1 MPDINQ
7 VSGTFRQGDSVTHR
21 DRFEAVYDAYYPAI
35 HQYAA
40 RRTGSP
46 DDTADVISETFLTA
60 WRRIDDV
67 PEGEEALLWLYGVAR
82 RVLANQQRGASRRAG
97 LAERL
102 RAELAADRPVRPVE
116 LEHVRAAFDELPE
129 RDREVLALACWEG
142 LTSERIAK
150 VVGCTAIAA
159 RTRLR
164 RARKRL
170 AAALERQASLTIAM
184 GEA

>member
-1 MPDINQ
+1 M
-7 VSGTFRQGDSVTHR
+7 THR
-21 DRFEAVYDAYYPAI
+21 DRFEAIYDAYYPAV

-40 RRTGSP
+40 RRTGTP
-46 DDTADVISETFLTA
+46 DDTTDVISETFLTA
-60 WRRIDDV
+60 WRRIGDV

-82 RVLANQQRGASRRAG
+82 RVLANQQRGASRRAV

-102 RAELAADRPVRPVE
+102 RGELAADRPVVPVD
-116 LEHVRAAFDELPE
+116 LDHVRAAFDELPE

-142 LTSERIAK
+142 LTSERIAR

-159 RTRLR
+159 RARLH

-170 AAALERQASLTIAM
+170 AAALERRTSLTI
-184 GEA
+184 GRREA

>member
-1 MPDINQ
+1 M
-7 VSGTFRQGDSVTHR
+7 
-21 DRFEAVYDAYYPAI
+21 AV
-35 HQYAA
+35 
-40 RRTGSP
+40 R
-46 DDTADVISETFLTA
+46 
-60 WRRIDDV
+60 
-67 PEGEEALLWLYGVAR
+67 VAR
-82 RVLANQQRGASRRAG
+82 RVLANQQRSASRRAV

-102 RAELAADRPVRPVE
+102 RAELAADRPLRPVD
-116 LEHVRAAFDELPE
+116 LEHVRAAFDQLPE

-159 RTRLR
+159 RTRLH

-170 AAALERQASLTIAM
+170 ASALERQASLTIAM

>member
-1 MPDINQ
+1 MPDIYQ
-7 VSGTFRQGDSVTHR
+7 VSGTFRQGDFVTHR

-46 DDTADVISETFLTA
+46 DDAADVISETFLTA
-60 WRRIDDV
+60 WRRIGDV

-82 RVLANQQRGASRRAG
+82 RVLANQQRGESRRAV

-102 RAELAADRPVRPVE
+102 RAELAADRPVRPVD
-116 LEHVRAAFDELPE
+116 LDHVRAAFDGLPE
-129 RDREVLALACWEG
+129 RDREVLSLACWEG
-142 LTSERIAK
+142 LTSQQIAK
-150 VVGCTAIAA
+150 VMGCTAIAA
-159 RTRLR
+159 RTRLH
-164 RARKRL
+164 RARKRM
-170 AAALERQASLTIAM
+170 AAALVRQASLTIAM

>member
-1 MPDINQ
+1 MSQ
-7 VSGTFRQGDSVTHR
+7 R
-21 DRFEAVYDAYYPAI
+21 DRFEAIYDAYYPAI

-46 DDTADVISETFLTA
+46 DDTADVIAETFLTA
-60 WRRIDDV
+60 WRRVDDV
-67 PEGEEALLWLYGVAR
+67 PEGEKALLWLYGVAR
-82 RVLANQQRGASRRAG
+82 RVLANQRRGAVRRAA

-102 RAELAADRPVRPVE
+102 RAELAAERPVTPVE

-142 LTSERIAK
+142 LTGEQIAE
-150 VVGCTAIAA
+150 VVGGTAIAA
-159 RTRLR
+159 RTRLH
-164 RARKRL
+164 RARRRL
-170 AAALERQASLTIAM
+170 TATLERRHFPEIAM

>member
-1 MPDINQ
+1 M
-7 VSGTFRQGDSVTHR
+7 THR

-60 WRRIDDV
+60 WRRIGEV
-67 PEGEEALLWLYGVAR
+67 PEGERALLWLYGVAR
-82 RVLANQQRGASRRAG
+82 RVLANQKRGASRRAV

-102 RAELAADRPVRPVE
+102 RDELAAARPGTPVDLEYVRT
-116 LEHVRAAFDELPE
+116 AFNDLSE
-129 RDREVLALACWEG
+129 RDREVLALACWEE
-142 LTSERIAK
+142 LTSEQIAK

-159 RTRLR
+159 RTRLH

-170 AAALERQASLTIAM
+170 ATTLERQPSSTIVM

>member
-1 MPDINQ
+1 M
-7 VSGTFRQGDSVTHR
+7 THR

-40 RRTGSP
+40 RRAGSP
-46 DDTADVISETFLTA
+46 DDATDVISETFLTA
-60 WRRIDDV
+60 WRRIGDV

-82 RVLANQQRGASRRAG
+82 RVLANQQRGASRRAV

-102 RAELAADRPVRPVE
+102 RGELAADRPVRPVE
-116 LEHVRAAFDELPE
+116 LDHVRAAFDALPE

-142 LTSERIAK
+142 LTSERIAR

-159 RTRLR
+159 RTRLH

-170 AAALERQASLTIAM
+170 AAALEGRTSLTIARR
-184 GEA
+184 EA

>member
-1 MPDINQ
+1 M
-7 VSGTFRQGDSVTHR
+7 THR

-40 RRTGSP
+40 RRTRSP

-67 PEGEEALLWLYGVAR
+67 PDGEEALLWLYGVAR
-82 RVLANQQRGASRRAG
+82 RVLANRQRGDLRRAV

-102 RAELAADRPVRPVE
+102 RTELAAGRPAEPAD
-116 LEHVRAAFDELPE
+116 LEHVRAAFHGLPE
-129 RDREVLALACWEG
+129 RDREVLALACWED

-150 VVGCTAIAA
+150 VMGCTAVAA
-159 RTRLR
+159 RSRLH

-170 AAALERQASLTIAM
+170 AAALARQASLTIAM
-184 GEA
+184 EEA

>member
-1 MPDINQ
+1 
-7 VSGTFRQGDSVTHR
+7 VTER
-21 DRFEAVYDAYYPAI
+21 DRFEAIYDAYYPAI

-60 WRRIDDV
+60 WRRIGDV
-67 PEGEEALLWLYGVAR
+67 PEGERALLWLFGVAR
-82 RVLANQQRGASRRAG
+82 RVLANQQRGASRRAV

-102 RAELAADRPVRPVE
+102 RDELAARRPATPVD
-116 LEHVRAAFDELPE
+116 LEYVRAAFDELPE

-142 LTSERIAK
+142 LTSEQISK

-159 RTRLR
+159 RTRLH

-170 AAALERQASLTIAM
+170 AASLRRQPFSKVVM

>member
-1 MPDINQ
+1 M
-7 VSGTFRQGDSVTHR
+7 THR
-21 DRFEAVYDAYYPAI
+21 DRFEAIYDAYYPAI

-60 WRRIDDV
+60 WRRIGDV
-67 PEGEEALLWLYGVAR
+67 PEGERALLWLYGVAR
-82 RVLANQQRGASRRAG
+82 RVLANQRRGAARRAV

-102 RAELAADRPVRPVE
+102 RDELAADRPAASVD

-142 LTSERIAK
+142 LTGEQIAK

-159 RTRLR
+159 RTRLH
-164 RARKRL
+164 RARRRL
-170 AAALERQASLTIAM
+170 AASLRRQPRPAILM
-184 GEA
+184 GDA

>member
-1 MPDINQ
+1 MYQ

-82 RVLANQQRGASRRAG
+82 RVLANQQRGDFRRAV

-102 RAELAADRPVRPVE
+102 RAELAADRPVRPVD
-116 LEHVRAAFDELPE
+116 LDHVRAAFDELPE

-142 LTSERIAK
+142 LTSQRIAK

-159 RTRLR
+159 RTRLH
-164 RARKRL
+164 RARKRM

>member
-1 MPDINQ
+1 MTQ
-7 VSGTFRQGDSVTHR
+7 R

-60 WRRIDDV
+60 WRRIGEV
-67 PEGEEALLWLYGVAR
+67 PEGERALLWLYGVAR
-82 RVLANQQRGASRRAG
+82 RVLANQKRGASRRAV

-102 RAELAADRPVRPVE
+102 RDELVADRPATPVDLAYVRT
-116 LEHVRAAFDELPE
+116 AFDGLPE

-142 LTSERIAK
+142 LTSEQIAK

-159 RTRLR
+159 RARLH

-170 AAALERQASLTIAM
+170 AATLERQASSMIVM

>member
-1 MPDINQ
+1 M
-7 VSGTFRQGDSVTHR
+7 THR
-21 DRFEAVYDAYYPAI
+21 DRFEAVYDTYYPAI
-35 HQYAA
+35 YRYAA
-40 RRTGSP
+40 RRAGSP
-46 DDTADVISETFLTA
+46 DDAADVISETFLTL
-60 WRRIDDV
+60 WRRIGDV

-82 RVLANQQRGASRRAG
+82 RVLANQKRGASRRAV

-102 RAELAADRPVRPVE
+102 RSELAAFRPVK
-116 LEHVRAAFDELPE
+116 LIDLDHVRTAFEELPE

-142 LTSERIAK
+142 LTGEQIAK

-159 RTRLR
+159 RPRLH

>member
-1 MPDINQ
+1 M
-7 VSGTFRQGDSVTHR
+7 THR

-82 RVLANQQRGASRRAG
+82 RVLASR
-97 LAERL
+97 
-102 RAELAADRPVRPVE
+102 DPVE
-116 LEHVRAAFDELPE
+116 
-129 RDREVLALACWEG
+129 
-142 LTSERIAK
+142 
-150 VVGCTAIAA
+150 
-159 RTRLR
+159 
-164 RARKRL
+164 
-170 AAALERQASLTIAM
+170 
-184 GEA
+184 

>member
-1 MPDINQ
+1 M
-7 VSGTFRQGDSVTHR
+7 SGTSSQGDFVTHQ
-21 DRFEAVYDAYYPAI
+21 DRFEAIYDAYYPAI

-40 RRTGSP
+40 RRISSA

-67 PEGEEALLWLYGVAR
+67 PDGERALLWLYGVAR
-82 RVLANQQRGASRRAG
+82 RVLANQHRGASRRAV
-97 LAERL
+97 LADRL
-102 RAELAADRPVRPVE
+102 REELVADRPVTPVD
-116 LEHVRAAFDELPE
+116 LEHVRAAFDDLPE

-142 LTSERIAK
+142 LTSKQIAK
-150 VVGCTAIAA
+150 VMGCTAIAA
-159 RTRLR
+159 RTRLH

-170 AAALERQASLTIAM
+170 AAGLEQPTFSIISM

>member
-1 MPDINQ
+1 MTQ
-7 VSGTFRQGDSVTHR
+7 R

-60 WRRIDDV
+60 WRRIGEV
-67 PEGEEALLWLYGVAR
+67 PEGERALLWLYGVAR
-82 RVLANQQRGASRRAG
+82 RVLANQKRGASRRAV

-102 RAELAADRPVRPVE
+102 RDELVADRPAAPVDLAYVRT
-116 LEHVRAAFDELPE
+116 AFDGLPE

-142 LTSERIAK
+142 LTSEQIAK

-159 RTRLR
+159 RARLH

-170 AAALERQASLTIAM
+170 AATLERQASSMIVM

>member
-1 MPDINQ
+1 M
-7 VSGTFRQGDSVTHR
+7 THR

-35 HQYAA
+35 YQYAA

-60 WRRIDDV
+60 WRRIGDV
-67 PEGEEALLWLYGVAR
+67 PEGERALLWLYGVAR
-82 RVLANQQRGASRRAG
+82 RVLANQKRGASRRAV

-102 RAELAADRPVRPVE
+102 RDELAADRTGTPVD
-116 LEHVRAAFDELPE
+116 LEYVRTAFDDLSE
-129 RDREVLALACWEG
+129 RDREVLALACWEE
-142 LTSERIAK
+142 LTSEQIAK

-159 RTRLR
+159 RTRLH

-170 AAALERQASLTIAM
+170 AATLERQPSSTIVM